1 MKTTTICRATIDE
14 KDYKLPEKIS
24 GTKDIKKEKGRR
36 DRPVI

>member
-1 MKTTTICRATIDE
+1 MKKTTNYQKRF
-14 KDYKLPEKIS
+14 S